1 MSQPTLSPDERD
13 ALRAV
18 VRQVLRDALPDGL
31 AGPGPQSPADDTD
44 PLVGRSLH
52 DTSVAAGGAGAAE
65 SVVLRSDA
73 DLQAFAR
80 RVAAAPQAERDAIVA
95 GTLGFR
101 LRVVGSTDALSSE
114 VAAATVRVE
123 KGAVTERHVREAASV
138 GAVLVLGRKAVLTP
152 LARDRARAAGVE
164 ITKEK

>member
-1 MSQPTLSPDERD
+1 MSLPAHESDL
-13 ALRAV
+13 LRQM
-18 VRQVLRDALPDGL
+18 VRQVLQEIV
-31 AGPGPQSPADDTD
+31 PQTMASSPS
-44 PLVGRSLH
+44 VGS
-52 DTSVAAGGAGAAE
+52 E
-65 SVVLRSDA
+65 VVTIASDA

-95 GTLGFR
+95 G
-101 LRVVGSTDALSSE
+101 STTFSLAGPVPTAASSASAS
-114 VAAATVRVE
+114 AAPEVRVE
-123 KGAVTERHVREAASV
+123 KGAVTERHVREAASA

>member
-1 MSQPTLSPDERD
+1 MSLPAPESDL
-13 ALRAV
+13 LRQM
-18 VRQVLRDALPDGL
+18 VRQVLQEIVPQTMSS
-31 AGPGPQSPADDTD
+31 GPE
-44 PLVGRSLH
+44 
-52 DTSVAAGGAGAAE
+52 GAPEPVTIA
-65 SVVLRSDA
+65 SDA

-80 RVAAAPQAERDAIVA
+80 RVAAAPQVERDAIVA

-123 KGAVTERHVREAASV
+123 KGAVTERHVREAASA